1 MGTGT
6 PAVELSDIHV
16 DLGGREILR
25 GVSLA
30 VAQGEF
36 VAIIGGSG
44 SGKTTLLS
52 CVNRLYGVTR
62 GSVRVR
68 GQDVNAVA
76 PETLRRSIGYV
87 VQKSGLIPHWS
98 VARNAGTVLELLDK
112 PAAERLARVREV
124 LETVGLPDAEMA
136 TRRPRALSGGQAQR
150 VSLARALA
158 TRPDVLLLDEPFGAL
173 DPISRRELRASLRGV
188 LRGTGAATL
197 LVTHDLAEAFELADR
212 VAVIERG
219 VIVQLG
225 SPAELKAN
233 PATAFVRELL
243 R

>member
-1 MGTGT
+1 MGT

-25 GVSLA
+25 GVSLS
-30 VAQGEF
+30 VAPGEF

-68 GQDVNAVA
+68 GKDVNAVA
-76 PETLRRSIGYV
+76 PEALRRSIGYV

-98 VARNAGTVLELLDK
+98 VARNAGTVLELLGR
-112 PAAERLARVREV
+112 PATERLARVREV
-124 LETVGLPDAEMA
+124 LDTVGLPDEEMA
-136 TRRPRALSGGQAQR
+136 QRRPRGLSGGQAQR
-150 VSLARALA
+150 VALARALA

-197 LVTHDLAEAFELADR
+197 LVTHDLSEAFELADR

-225 SPAELKAN
+225 SPTELKAN
-233 PATAFVRELL
+233 PATAFVKELL

>member
-1 MGTGT
+1 MGT
-6 PAVELSDIHV
+6 PAIALSDIHV

-25 GVSLA
+25 GVSLS
-30 VAQGEF
+30 VAPGEF

-52 CVNRLYGVTR
+52 CVNRLYAVTR

-68 GQDVNAVA
+68 GEDVSRLA

-98 VARNAGTVLELLDK
+98 VARNAATVLELLGR
-112 PAAERLARVREV
+112 PAAERTRRAREV

-136 TRRPRALSGGQAQR
+136 SRRPRALSGGQAQR
-150 VSLARALA
+150 VALARALA
-158 TRPDVLLLDEPFGAL
+158 AKPDVLLLDEPFGAL

-188 LRGTGAATL
+188 LQGTGAATL
-197 LVTHDLAEAFELADR
+197 LVTHDVGEAFELAER
-212 VAVIERG
+212 VAVMERG
-219 VIVQLG
+219 VIVQIG
-225 SPAELKAN
+225 TPSELKAN
-233 PATAFVRELL
+233 PATDFVRELL